1 MTEGRCTVLVVEDDR
16 DIRESLEDVLTA
28 EGYRVV
34 TAENGRQGLD
44 RLREETDPCII
55 LLDLMM
61 PVMSGGEFLAELRAN
76 DVLAT
81 IPVVVVSA
89 WPDEAAL
96 VRSQTQGYVKKPVAL
111 DVLLE
116 LVARYCSKER
126 DVLVTRTRGSA

>member
-1 MTEGRCTVLVVEDDR
+1 MTDSRCTVLVVEDDR
-16 DIRESLEDVLTA
+16 DIRESLADVLTA

-34 TAENGRQGLD
+34 TAENGRQGLE

-76 DVLAT
+76 DMLAT

-96 VRSQTQGYVKKPVAL
+96 VESQTQGYVKKPVSL

-116 LVARYCSKER
+116 LVARYCSKKG
-126 DVLVTRTRGSA
+126 DVLVARTRGSA

>member
-1 MTEGRCTVLVVEDDR
+1 
-16 DIRESLEDVLTA
+16 
-28 EGYRVV
+28 
-34 TAENGRQGLD
+34 
-44 RLREETDPCII
+44 
-55 LLDLMM
+55 MM

-89 WPDEAAL
+89 WPDEAAF
-96 VRSQTQGYVKKPVAL
+96 VRAQTQGYVKKPVSL

-126 DVLVTRTRGSA
+126 DVLIARTRGSA

>member
-1 MTEGRCTVLVVEDDR
+1 MTEARCTVLVVEDDR

-34 TAENGRQGLD
+34 TAENGRQGLE

-89 WPDEAAL
+89 WPDEAAF
-96 VRSQTQGYVKKPVAL
+96 VRAQTQGYVKKPVSL

-126 DVLVTRTRGSA
+126 DVLIARTRGSA

>member
-1 MTEGRCTVLVVEDDR
+1 MTESRCTVLVVEDDR

-28 EGYRVV
+28 EGYRVI
-34 TAENGRQGLD
+34 TAENGRQGLE
-44 RLREETDPCII
+44 RLRDQTDPCII

-89 WPDEAAL
+89 WPDEAAF
-96 VRSQTQGYVKKPVAL
+96 VRAQAQGYVKKPVSL

-126 DVLVTRTRGSA
+126 DARIARTRGSA